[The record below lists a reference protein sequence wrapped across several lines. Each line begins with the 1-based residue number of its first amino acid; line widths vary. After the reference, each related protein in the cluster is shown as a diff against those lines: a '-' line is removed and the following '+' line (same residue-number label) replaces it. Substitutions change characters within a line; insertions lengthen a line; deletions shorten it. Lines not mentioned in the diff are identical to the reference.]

1 MANVEELQR
10 AKNRDATSMVGVVFV
25 VPGGSKPA
33 RRIFSANYASSV
45 SPLSRHRRNR
55 RPKRDPLYASQPAA
69 WRADP
74 VQSNQQIVQENR
86 DGGFLGPHSP
96 SCSPKGAGQMGAL
109 VEAGRAWGQ
118 QASYGLCEPSP
129 APAAGSQLQELGAS
143 GGPRSW
149 LQHDGGETA
158 LQRKGAPCVE
168 DSNREE
174 A

>member
-1 MANVEELQR
+1 MISAQLAEITNCFLNGDSSGLGFGGKR
-10 AKNRDATSMVGVVFV
+10 AASWWSSNPRGAASNRG
-25 VPGGSKPA
+25 
-33 RRIFSANYASSV
+33 R
-45 SPLSRHRRNR
+45 
-55 RPKRDPLYASQPAA
+55 
-69 WRADP
+69 
-74 VQSNQQIVQENR
+74 QENR